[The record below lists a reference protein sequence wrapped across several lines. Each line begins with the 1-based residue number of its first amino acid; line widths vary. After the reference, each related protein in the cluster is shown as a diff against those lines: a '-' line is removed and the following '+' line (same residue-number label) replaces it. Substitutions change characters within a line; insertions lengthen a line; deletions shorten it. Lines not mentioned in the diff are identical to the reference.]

1 MNSEAT
7 LNKSQTDWE
16 RLETMTDE
24 EIDFSDI
31 PPLTES
37 QLRAMRPTAEL
48 IPELVQATKQRITIR
63 LDSNIIQFFRQKAAD
78 ADTNYQT
85 LINAVLRDFMVRDT
99 TAPGLR
105 ELVREVVREEL
116 NYR

>member
-1 MNSEAT
+1 MSNEDI

-16 RLETMTDE
+16 RLEAMTDE
-24 EIDFSDI
+24 KIDFSDI

-48 IPELVQATKQRITIR
+48 IPGLAQTTKQRITIR
-63 LDSNIIQFFRQKAAD
+63 LDSNIIQFFKQKVAD

-85 LINAVLRDFMVRDT
+85 LINAVLRNFMVRGST
-99 TAPGLR
+99 TPSLR

-116 NYR
+116 SYR